1 MKRILVLWVVCLM
14 VDGLISRGDAV
25 VDRVVAVVNQE
36 VITLSEVEKLIGPL
50 RAQIETR
57 DRLEK
62 HRALQ
67 EASRKA
73 LDLIIEERLV
83 DQEARRSGVKVSTK
97 DVEETIEE
105 VKKRNN
111 ATQEQLEAVLKR
123 EGMTFEAYKK
133 DMERNLQRLKLVQ
146 SNVKLNLKV
155 SEKELEEF
163 YRANIGR
170 YQSNLTYRPGHIL
183 FLIPK
188 DANPEGIREI
198 RKKGERVLEKI
209 RAGGD
214 FGEMALLYSQDLSS
228 KDRGDLGY
236 FKKGELLPAFEK
248 EALRLRVGE
257 VGGIVRTEHGFH
269 IIKLLDRKGGEPK
282 SFEEVKQQVEADHRA
297 MAMEKAYREF
307 ISTLKAKAVIEIKL

>member
-14 VDGLISRGDAV
+14 VDGLISRGYAV
-25 VDRVVAVVNQE
+25 VDRIVAVVNQE
-36 VITLSEVEKLIGPL
+36 VITLSEVEKVIGPL
-50 RAQIETR
+50 RAQIEAR

-62 HRALQ
+62 QKALQ
-67 EASRKA
+67 EVSQKA
-73 LDLIIEERLV
+73 LNQIIEERLV
-83 DQEARRSGVKVSTK
+83 DQEARRSGVKVSSK
-97 DVEETIEE
+97 EVEETIEE

-111 ATQEQLEAVLKR
+111 VTQEQLEAALR
-123 EGMTFEAYKK
+123 RDGLTLEAYKK
-133 DMERNLQRLKLVQ
+133 DLEKNLQRLRLLQ
-146 SNVKLNLKV
+146 SNVKLNTKA

-163 YRANIGR
+163 YRANRER
-170 YQSNLTYRPGHIL
+170 YQSEFAYRPGHIL

-188 DANPEGIREI
+188 NANPEEVRET

-257 VGGIVRTEHGFH
+257 VGGIIRTEHGFH

-282 SFEEVKQQVEADHRA
+282 SFEEVREQVEADYRA